1 MKGGP
6 GQPSASLSG
15 NATPSYTSPSG
26 KALPSSGIAG
36 TASESASAKLLPSL
50 ADRREGAV
58 GEGYGDAQ
66 DETPRIK

>member
-1 MKGGP
+1 M
-6 GQPSASLSG
+6 
-15 NATPSYTSPSG
+15 
-26 KALPSSGIAG
+26 PSSGIAG

-66 DETPRIK
+66 DGTPRIK